1 MKILSN
7 FSTHLNERFGCMVAI
22 PKSHDYGFLTKIF
35 GEKRDEILDSF
46 KNSSTAKEGRLI
58 SNVSAISFPTAYT
71 INNQRLY
78 LIDYTDKYNSE
89 NNTEI
94 SYDKRLPTV
103 KFTKIEFETFAL
115 FHEIGHCL
123 DSGCKYYDFEENKV
137 DSLRWQRE
145 CFADFYATLMFQS
158 CLNLPEFV
166 HDRILPL
173 RAISTIMEYQTSPAI
188 NHARSITGRSTN
200 LRGLSE
206 RDVLSLAVNEWNKIT
221 PEILYEWKK
230 QGELNLFN
238 QNVFK
243 GCVESGGIT
252 SFLTQLDKKYHQG
265 ILNNFA
271 SFLENTTGQFLA
283 NALHFNKA
291 SETMTK
297 IQLCLMR
304 PIGGKEIDVQRNKKY
319 DQHLQTYLSQMPDCP
334 LLKNN
339 KICHNIGVAI

>member
-22 PKSHDYGFLTKIF
+22 PKSNDYGYLTKIF
-35 GEKRDEILDSF
+35 GNERDEIMDNF
-46 KNSSTAKEGRLI
+46 KNSSTGKEGRLI
-58 SNVSAISFPTAYT
+58 SNVSAISFPTQYM
-71 INNQRLY
+71 INNQQLY
-78 LIDYTDKYNSE
+78 LIDYTDRYNSE
-89 NNTEI
+89 NNAEI
-94 SYDKRLPTV
+94 SYDKKLPTV

-123 DSGCKYYDFEENKV
+123 DYGCKYYDLEESNL

-145 CFADFYATLMFQS
+145 CFADFYATLMFQA

-166 HDRILPL
+166 HDRILPF
-173 RAISTIMEYQTSPAI
+173 RAICNTMEYQTSPAI
-188 NHARSITGRSTN
+188 NLARSITGRSN
-200 LRGLSE
+200 NFSKLSE
-206 RDVLSLAVNEWNKIT
+206 REVHSLAVKEWNKIT
-221 PEILYEWKK
+221 PEVLYEWKK
-230 QGELNLFN
+230 QGEMNIFN

-252 SFLTQLDKKYHQG
+252 NFLTLFDKKYHQG
-265 ILNNFA
+265 ILNNFS

-283 NALHFNKA
+283 NALHFNRA

-319 DQHLQTYLSQMPDCP
+319 DQHLQSYLSQMPDCP

-339 KICHNIGVAI
+339 KVCQNIGIAI